1 MPETAPVEHDWL
13 VVLSVSTTALA
24 LTIAV
29 RTGDD
34 LDLKLHRRQEIRL
47 YDLAEPARA
56 EKLNT
61 FISTCCEAA
70 GLAAIHSLFLCHS
83 EDDLQCANGRG
94 YAEMGEDIVLQASER
109 RMALHRATVQSLPE
123 DRVVLA
129 TLPLRWSVMGP
140 AGDREVDDPCGQRGS
155 RITCDVLLIHG
166 RETTTKWVVDCLADR
181 GVRVESHIAAPV
193 AAYRTLAG
201 DFPKTN
207 GVVVIDWGATTTT
220 VLVHRKGRL
229 VHLETHPFGGD
240 DVTKAIQQELACSWD
255 DAQRYKEEIDLDHHA
270 QPTDHEGQTWLFTDV
285 QERQR
290 TLVPAARVAHGLL
303 SDFLKKAAAGLRANQ
318 LVAQRGRVVCVGRA
332 AALTGL
338 ASLAGGC
345 LSLPHYLGSGRSDR
359 AAGDELTD
367 LQVTGLLMIAG
378 EYRTQTL
385 QDRSQTGIRQVSSLA
400 RRTWQWLVTEL
411 G

>member
-207 GVVVIDWGATTTT
+207 GLVVIGVRQRPRYWCIVKAAWCIS
-220 VLVHRKGRL
+220 RPIRL
-229 VHLETHPFGGD
+229 VAMMSPRPFSKSSPVRGMTRNA
-240 DVTKAIQQELACSWD
+240 TKRKSILITMRS
-255 DAQRYKEEIDLDHHA
+255 R
-270 QPTDHEGQTWLFTDV
+270 PTT
-285 QERQR
+285 
-290 TLVPAARVAHGLL
+290 
-303 SDFLKKAAAGLRANQ
+303 
-318 LVAQRGRVVCVGRA
+318 RGRP
-332 AALTGL
+332 
-338 ASLAGGC
+338 GC
-345 LSLPHYLGSGRSDR
+345 LPTCKSVNGPWCRR
-359 AAGDELTD
+359 PAWR
-367 LQVTGLLMIAG
+367 TGCCRIF
-378 EYRTQTL
+378 
-385 QDRSQTGIRQVSSLA
+385 
-400 RRTWQWLVTEL
+400 
-411 G
+411 